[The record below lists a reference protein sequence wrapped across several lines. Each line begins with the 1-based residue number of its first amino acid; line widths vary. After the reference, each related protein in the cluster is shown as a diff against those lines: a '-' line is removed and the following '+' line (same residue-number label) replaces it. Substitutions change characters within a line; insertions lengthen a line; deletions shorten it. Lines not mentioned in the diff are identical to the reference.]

1 MKFSRKTK
9 MICGVL
15 LLSSVV
21 GYSSFVVGEPGS
33 TRWDKSNSTNKNVK
47 MEWAF
52 TKADQHPEKM
62 LINVIN
68 SATST
73 LDIAIYSLTHP
84 DIVKAIKDTRARGVS
99 VRIITDEQQSGGKT
113 QKEALKFLSGA
124 GIPIK
129 INKHSGLQHLKVT
142 LADGKIATTGSFNY
156 SKAASTKNDEVLM
169 VLYDPEVARAF
180 EEQFNRMWQD
190 TKGFRDYAK

>member
-1 MKFSRKTK
+1 
-9 MICGVL
+9 
-15 LLSSVV
+15 
-21 GYSSFVVGEPGS
+21 
-33 TRWDKSNSTNKNVK
+33 

-84 DIVKAIKDTRARGVS
+84 DIVKAIKDTKARGVS
-99 VRIITDEQQSGGKT
+99 VRIITDEQQSSGKT

-142 LADGKIATTGSFNY
+142 LTDGKIATTGSFNY